1 MGLCA
6 MKLVD
11 FLNKACCGARETIL
25 IIFCSFPLEDDSV
38 QQASCEMRP
47 FNGVEG
53 NMLADAKNLC
63 TAVM

>member
-11 FLNKACCGARETIL
+11 FLNKACCGAREPTL

-38 QQASCEMRP
+38 QEASCEMRS
-47 FNGVEG
+47 FNLVEG
-53 NMLADAKNLC
+53 NMLVNAQNLC